1 MMRFDLLAAVAL
13 AYVVFL
19 FLVAWFA
26 ERGARAGRLGWLRS
40 AWVYTLS
47 LSIYCTAWTFY
58 GAVGG
63 AARGGLEFLAI
74 YLGPSLVFFGWW
86 WILRKMVRIGRRHR
100 LTSIGDLI
108 SSRYGKSAT
117 LAVLVT
123 IISLMATTPYIAL
136 QLQSVTLSFSA
147 LMQGGSGSIVQSA
160 SGGLALWVAAGLAF
174 FTILF
179 GTRSI
184 DVNERHEG
192 VVMAIAVEAVVK
204 LVALLAVGVFVVWGV
219 NGGLGPALARIENA
233 ELVAGN
239 PFGDRWLAI
248 LFLSASAIL
257 ALPRMFQVM
266 VVENADERHLATAS
280 WAFPLYLLLISLFV
294 LPIAATGLALLP
306 AGSNPDLYVLTLPLS
321 LGREDLA
328 LFAFLGGFSS
338 ATSMVIVAT
347 IALSTM
353 VSNHVV
359 LPLWLATRRM
369 TGGEIGDVRELLLL
383 TRRLSILAIL
393 GLGYGYY
400 RISGGSE
407 ALTSMGLIAFV
418 GIAQLIPSLI
428 GALYWESATRA
439 GALAG
444 LVLGAVVW
452 GWTLFLPSLGEADL
466 LSLIGADGPFG
477 LSWLHPHSLFGSRIE
492 DPLVHAL
499 VWSLGFNAG
508 AFLLVSLI
516 TRHRPLEHVQGAE
529 FVRVFRGG
537 EERMRHGSGRAAS
550 GDLLLLARRILG
562 DREAGELFRAAAIS
576 QGRADGMPEP
586 TPRFVAELERRLA
599 GSVGAA
605 TAHALVSQ
613 IVGGEGVSLE
623 ELVAAADETVQIV
636 EYSARLEEKSR
647 ELAETATKLREAYD
661 ALRRISEQKDAF
673 LSQVSHELRT
683 PMTSIRA
690 LAEILQEADMLGPE
704 RMRHFAGLIH
714 AESVRLTRLLD
725 DLLDLS
731 VLERGEVTLHL
742 EEAELGAL
750 IERAVAA
757 ALPEGHRRIAV
768 RASIPP
774 GLGLVTDADR
784 LVQVFINIVSNAEK
798 YCDAEEPALDIHAER
813 FERNGAAWLRL
824 VFEDNGSG
832 IPAEDRERI
841 FEKFARLDG
850 ASGAGA
856 GLGLAISREIVE
868 RLGGV
873 LHCVAGEVGARFV
886 IELPLEPLAAA
897 AHGDEEALRPTG

>member
-1 MMRFDLLAAVAL
+1 MRFDLLAAVAL
-13 AYVVFL
+13 GYVVFL

-26 ERGARAGRLGWLRS
+26 ERGAREGRLGWLRS

-63 AARGGLEFLAI
+63 AVRGGLEFLAI
-74 YLGPSLVFFGWW
+74 YLGPSLVFFAWW

-123 IISLMATTPYIAL
+123 IITLLATTPYIAL
-136 QLQSVTLSFSA
+136 QLQSVTLSFKV
-147 LMQGGSGSIVQSA
+147 LMAGEGAGPHAAPADS
-160 SGGLALWVAAGLAF
+160 LALWVAAGLAF

-184 DVNERHEG
+184 DANERHEG

-204 LVALLAVGVFVVWGV
+204 LMALLAVGVFVVWGMS
-219 NGGLGPALARIENA
+219 GGPGPAIAQIGKAGLAE
-233 ELVAGN
+233 GN

-248 LFLSASAIL
+248 LFLSASAVL

-266 VVENADERHLATAS
+266 VVENADERHLAVAA
-280 WAFPLYLLLISLFV
+280 WAFPLYLFLISLFV
-294 LPIAATGLALLP
+294 LPIAAAGLRLLP
-306 AGSNPDLYVLTLPLS
+306 AGSNPDLFVLTLPLAA
-321 LGREDLA
+321 GREDLA

-347 IALSTM
+347 IALATM

-359 LPLWLATRRM
+359 LPLWLGLRHMRGA
-369 TGGEIGDVRELLLL
+369 EIGDVRELLLL
-383 TRRLSILAIL
+383 TRRLSILGIL
-393 GLGYGYY
+393 ALGYGYY
-400 RISGGSE
+400 RISGGST

-444 LVLGAVVW
+444 LTLGALIW
-452 GWTLFLPSLGEADL
+452 GWTLFLPSLGQMEL
-466 LSLIGADGPFG
+466 LGMVGEDGPFG
-477 LSWLHPHSLFGSRIE
+477 IAWLRPHALFGSHID

-499 VWSLGFNAG
+499 VWSMVFNVG
-508 AFLLVSLI
+508 AFVLTSLL

-529 FVRVFRGG
+529 FVRVFRSG
-537 EERMRHGSGRAAS
+537 EERLRRGSGRAAS

-562 DREAGELFRAAAIS
+562 DREAGELFRAAALA
-576 QGRADGMPEP
+576 QGRADGMPTP

-613 IVGGEGVSLE
+613 IVGGEAVSLE
-623 ELVAAADETVQIV
+623 DLVAAAGETVQIM

-647 ELAETATKLREAYD
+647 ELAETAAKLREAYE
-661 ALRRISEQKDAF
+661 ALQRISEQKDAF
-673 LSQVSHELRT
+673 LSQISHELRT

-690 LAEILQEADMLGPE
+690 LAEILQEGDDLDPD
-704 RMRHFAGLIH
+704 RMRRFAGIIH

-725 DLLDLS
+725 DLLALS

-742 EEAELGAL
+742 ENAALGDL
-750 IERAVAA
+750 VDRAVAS
-757 ALPEGHRRIAV
+757 ALPEGHRRLEVSVDVPAD
-768 RASIPP
+768 
-774 GLGLVTDADR
+774 LVLDTDTDR
-784 LVQVFINIVSNAEK
+784 LVQVFINIISNAEK
-798 YCDAEEPALDIHAER
+798 YCDAAAPRLEIRAER
-813 FERNGAAWLRL
+813 LAEDGQERVRI

-832 IPAEDRERI
+832 IAPAERERI
-841 FEKFARLDG
+841 FEKFVRIDG
-850 ASGAGA
+850 TGGVGA

-868 RLGGV
+868 RLGGIIR
-873 LHCVAGEVGARFV
+873 CEAGRAGARFV
-886 IELPLEPLAAA
+886 IELPPVAAPVATPSA
-897 AHGDEEALRPTG
+897 APGRGAA